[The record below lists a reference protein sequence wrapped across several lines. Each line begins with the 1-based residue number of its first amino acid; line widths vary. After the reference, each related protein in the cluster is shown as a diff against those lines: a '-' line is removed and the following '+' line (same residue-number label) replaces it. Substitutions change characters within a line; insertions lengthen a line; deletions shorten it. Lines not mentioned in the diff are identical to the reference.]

1 MVKYKWIAEQIRNRI
16 INKEY
21 DSSKPLP
28 DQEKLAKEF
37 ETSRVTIIKALNLLS
52 IEGLIYS
59 KQGSG
64 TFVRK
69 NALQMSQLDSKADEY
84 IGLTEQIKG
93 NGSIS
98 SVIISFDV
106 RFPNEDE
113 AEKLMISKNQPIY
126 DIVRFRLLND
136 EPFLMEHTIMPVHVI
151 PDITEE
157 ILQKSIY
164 HYIKNDLQFKILG
177 ANRRI
182 RADQPDELDK
192 QYLQC
197 TERDPVL
204 EVIQVVYLDNGV
216 PFEYSRTRHRYDM
229 GDILVVDMKYKN

>member
-1 MVKYKWIAEQIRNRI
+1 M
-16 INKEY
+16 
-21 DSSKPLP
+21 
-28 DQEKLAKEF
+28 AKEF

>member
-1 MVKYKWIAEQIRNRI
+1 MVKYKNIAEQIRNRI
-16 INKEY
+16 INNEY
-21 DSSKPLP
+21 DASKPLP
-28 DQEKLAKEF
+28 DQERLAKEF
-37 ETSRVTIIKALNLLS
+37 GTSRVTIIKALNLLS

-64 TFVRK
+64 TFIRK
-69 NALQMSQLDSKADEY
+69 NALQMSKLDSRADEY
-84 IGLTEQIKG
+84 VGVTEQIKG
-93 NGSIS
+93 NGTIS
-98 SVIISFDV
+98 SVIISFNV
-106 RFPNEDE
+106 RFPTEE
-113 AEKLMISKNQPIY
+113 ECEKLMITKSQPIY
-126 DIVRFRLLND
+126 DIIRFRLLNE

-151 PDITEE
+151 PNITEE
-157 ILQKSIY
+157 ILNKSIY
-164 HYIKNDLQFKILG
+164 QYIKNDLGLTMLG

-182 RADQPDELDK
+182 RADQPDELDQ
-192 QYLQC
+192 QYLKC

>member
-69 NALQMSQLDSKADEY
+69 NALQMSQLDAKADEY

-93 NGSIS
+93 NGKIS
-98 SVIISFDV
+98 SVIISFNV
-106 RFPNEDE
+106 RFPIEDE
-113 AEKLMISKNQPIY
+113 VEKLMISKNQPIY

-164 HYIKNDLQFKILG
+164 HYIKKDLNFKILG

-197 TERDPVL
+197 TDRDPVL